1 MSIPVIAIFDIGKT
15 NKKLILFDKSY
26 RIIFEK
32 TATLPEGKDEDGDD
46 CESLDQLINFI
57 HESLQEVLLY
67 KYYDLKAINFSAY
80 GASLVNVGYNGKPV
94 GPLYNYL
101 KQFPANIQRQFYD
114 RYGGPE
120 DFSLSTA
127 SPVLGSLNSGM
138 QLYRMKQERP
148 ALFSQ
153 TKYAV
158 HLPQFLSYII
168 SGKPYSEITSIG
180 CHTGLWDFA
189 SNQYHRWLKEERLE
203 EKLAPI
209 VSSSHVTHVV
219 YDGHPLITG
228 IGLHDSSAALIPYL
242 KTFKEPFVL
251 LSTGTWCISMNPFN
265 DTPLSGDELKQDCL
279 CYLTYSGKP
288 VKSSR
293 LFSGFE
299 YEQQVKRIAAYYNKG
314 LRYYQSMRFD
324 PEIIKRIQNSY
335 PVVGGAKES
344 RFALCD
350 LAGFS
355 NDAEAYHALMFD
367 LVQQQHRSTQLVL
380 RGTNVTHILVDG
392 GFSKNNVFMNLM
404 ASFFPG
410 QQIYAASMSQGTALG
425 SALVIHDAWNDQ
437 EVSDSLINLTRY
449 DRKELV
455 V

>member
-32 TATLPEGKDEDGDD
+32 TATLPEGKDEDGDA
-46 CESLDQLINFI
+46 CENLDQLINFI

-80 GASLVNVGYNGKPV
+80 GASLVYLGQDEKPI
-94 GPLYNYL
+94 GSLYNYL
-101 KQFPANIQRQFYD
+101 KVYPAALQKQFYD
-114 RYGGPE
+114 NYGGSE
-120 DFSLSTA
+120 DFSLATA

-138 QLYRMKQERP
+138 QLYRTKYERP
-148 ALFSQ
+148 SLLSR
-153 TKYAV
+153 TKYAL
-158 HLPQFLSYII
+158 HLPQFLSYVI
-168 SGKPYSEITSIG
+168 SGKAYSEITSIG
-180 CHTGLWDFA
+180 CHTGLWDF
-189 SNQYHRWLKEERLE
+189 SSSRYHRWVEKEGLAD
-203 EKLAPI
+203 KLAPI
-209 VSSSHVTHVV
+209 ISSSHVTPVV
-219 YDGHPLITG
+219 YDGHPIITG

-251 LSTGTWCISMNPFN
+251 LSTGTWCISMNAFN
-265 DTPLSGDELKQDCL
+265 DTSLTGDELKQDCL

-299 YEQQVKRIAAYYNKG
+299 YEQQVKRISAYYNKS
-314 LRYYQSMRFD
+314 LRYYQSLPFD
-324 PEIIKRIQNSY
+324 AEIIKRIQ
-335 PVVGGAKES
+335 GQDLES
-344 RFALCD
+344 GEAGKFRFAACD
-350 LAGFS
+350 LSGFD
-355 NDAEAYHALMFD
+355 NDTEAYHALMFD
-367 LVQQQHRSTQLVL
+367 LVRQQYHSTQLVL
-380 RGTNVTHILVDG
+380 QGTSVNHILVDG

-404 ASFFPG
+404 AGFFPD

-437 EVSDSLINLTRY
+437 GVPDSLINLTRY
-449 DRKELV
+449 ERKELV